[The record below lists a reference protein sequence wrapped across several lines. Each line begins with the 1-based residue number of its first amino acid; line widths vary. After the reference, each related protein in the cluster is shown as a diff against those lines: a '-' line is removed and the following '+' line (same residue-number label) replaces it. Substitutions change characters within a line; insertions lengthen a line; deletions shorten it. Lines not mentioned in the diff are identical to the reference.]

1 MINGFKQV
9 LANSLLLKPKPFT
22 SELAMEG
29 FIADNPMLLQLD
41 ENDST
46 DDNNGIEI
54 VDTEVSIPNTNG
66 RIDIL
71 ARYDV
76 SSTMAIVELKNVPLK
91 KEHLDQL
98 LEYLRN
104 KDSMP
109 ELRDSQEEKKLSQDQ
124 KDNWIGI
131 LIGTAFDDENLKKAL
146 DDVNDFPI
154 YVLKINRYC
163 SKDGSLYVF
172 TELVWGPKKSSR
184 NFNKYLY
191 RGHVYGKSRLVEA
204 VITDYIHEHPDIT
217 VDELKKVFP
226 DNLQGSWGC
235 FQPHDEAI
243 KRQNGGRKRYRTDT
257 PVDVN
262 GDSIVICDQ
271 WSIHNIG
278 NFIAKAKT
286 LGIDIKQYK

>member
-41 ENDST
+41 EKDST

-54 VDTEVSIPNTNG
+54 VDTEVSIPCTNG

-91 KEHLDQL
+91 EEHLDQL

-109 ELRDSQEEKKLSQDQ
+109 QLNGSKEDKELPEDQ
-124 KDNWIGI
+124 KDNWIGV
-131 LIGTAFDDENLKKAL
+131 LIGTAFDDDKLKQAL
-146 DDVNDFPI
+146 DKVTDFPI

-172 TELVWGPKKSSR
+172 IELVWGPKKTSR

-204 VITDYIHEHPDIT
+204 VITDYIHEHPEIT
-217 VDELKKVFP
+217 MDELKKAFP
-226 DNLQGSWGC
+226 EDLQRSWGC
-235 FQPHDEAI
+235 FQPLDKAI
-243 KRQNGGRKRYRTDT
+243 ERQNGGRKRYRIDT
-257 PVDVN
+257 PVAVN
-262 GDSIVICDQ
+262 GVSIVICDQ

-278 NFIAKAKT
+278 GFIAKAKT